1 MDRNLTEICQ
11 RLDGLQDSRDQQR
24 LALRQMSVQ
33 LTELMQKL
41 DQLWA
46 QCHHYFPQIKE
57 HDVHFRFFRTSF
69 ENHKQQMLEL
79 ADNFESTRSV
89 QPAMGTELSP
99 NRRMGVQP
107 AMNTDLS
114 PNRRMVSGETDDVD
128 LASRARMLAQVMEC
142 LYA

>member
-1 MDRNLTEICQ
+1 M
-11 RLDGLQDSRDQQR
+11 G
-24 LALRQMSVQ
+24 
-33 LTELMQKL
+33 
-41 DQLWA
+41 A

-89 QPAMGTELSP
+89 QPAMNTEF
-99 NRRMGVQP
+99 
-107 AMNTDLS
+107 S
-114 PNRRMVSGETDDVD
+114 PNRRMVSAETDDVD

-142 LYA
+142 LYAEPNSADFARTVDAF

>member
-1 MDRNLTEICQ
+1 MGRVETRMDKNLTEICQ
-11 RLDGLQDSRDQQR
+11 RLDGLQDSREQHR
-24 LALRQMSVQ
+24 LTLRQTSIQ

-89 QPAMGTELSP
+89 QPAMGPE
-99 NRRMGVQP
+99 
-107 AMNTDLS
+107 LS
-114 PNRRMVSGETDDVD
+114 PNRRMVSAETDDTD
-128 LASRARMLAQVMEC
+128 LASRARMLAQ
-142 LYA
+142 